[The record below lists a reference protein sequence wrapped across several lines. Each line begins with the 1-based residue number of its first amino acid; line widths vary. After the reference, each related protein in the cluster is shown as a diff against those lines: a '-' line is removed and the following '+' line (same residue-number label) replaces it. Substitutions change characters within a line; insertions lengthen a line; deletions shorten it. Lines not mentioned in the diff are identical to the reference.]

1 MNTKKIL
8 CILQLPPPVH
18 GASLMNSY
26 VVNSEVLRR
35 KFTIDIV
42 NLQFAKSIKQLEK
55 FSFLKVYK
63 ALSYGFAIA
72 KIVIAQR
79 PDLVYFNLST
89 KGFAL
94 YRDVYYVLLLKLLN
108 SKIVFHLHAK
118 GIKNNIKKSFLKKKM
133 HAWIFKN
140 SHVICLSER
149 LSEDISEVYRSP
161 FIVPNGIEI
170 MPKTN
175 GIQNRSKK
183 SIVNVLFLSNYIRS
197 KGILVLIDA
206 LGILHSQGYQF
217 NARLV
222 GAPADLTIEFLE
234 NLIADQS
241 LAEVVKV
248 TGPLYGNDK
257 LAEFQ
262 SADIFAFPTY
272 NEAFPLVILEAMQHS
287 LPVVSTLEGGIPEMT
302 IDGKTGF
309 LVETQNAPMLAE
321 KIAILLKNESM
332 RIEMGKRGYER
343 FMDNFTINHFENNM
357 HNTFQTILDS

>member
-35 KFTIDIV
+35 NFTIDIV
-42 NLQFAKSIKQLEK
+42 NLQFAKSIKELEK
-55 FSFLKVYK
+55 FSLLKVYK

-72 KIVIAQR
+72 KIVITQR
-79 PDLVYFNLST
+79 PDLVYFNLT
-89 KGFAL
+89 PKGFAF
-94 YRDVYYVLLLKLLN
+94 YRDAYYVLLLKLLN
-108 SKIVFHLHAK
+108 SKIVFHLHSK
-118 GIKNNIKKSFLKKKM
+118 GIKDNIKKSFLKKKM
-133 HAWIFKN
+133 YAWVFKN
-140 SHVICLSER
+140 SNVICLSER
-149 LSEDISEVYRSP
+149 LSEDISELYRSP
-161 FIVPNGIEI
+161 YIVPNGIKI
-170 MPKTN
+170 LPKTN
-175 GIQNRSKK
+175 GIQNRSNK

-206 LGILHSQGYQF
+206 LSILHSQGYLF

-234 NLIADQS
+234 NLIANQS

-262 SADIFAFPTY
+262 NADIFAFPTY

-309 LVETQNAPMLAE
+309 LVETQNAPVLAE

-332 RIEMGKRGYER
+332 RMEMGKRGYER

-357 HNTFQTILDS
+357 NYTFQTILDS